1 MLTKGGLSLSLPL
14 SLLHSSSPLGDSI
27 GGGGGGGVREAARE
41 VLRDLNEL

>member
-27 GGGGGGGVREAARE
+27 GGGGGVREAARE